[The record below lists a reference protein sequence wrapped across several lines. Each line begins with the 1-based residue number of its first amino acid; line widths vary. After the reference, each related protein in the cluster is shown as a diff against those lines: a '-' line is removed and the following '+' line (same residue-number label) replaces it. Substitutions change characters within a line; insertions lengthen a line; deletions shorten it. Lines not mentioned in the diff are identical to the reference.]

1 MLLKAII
8 TARLDSTKWVIP
20 SAKADDHGK
29 TVLDC
34 IAGILFLG
42 TPFTTSKA
50 QTYAKL
56 LGNIL
61 AVLGNGNSQIYD
73 MSAHELSE
81 LRHWF
86 VRIVNEQSIPVFF
99 FFEQEESNIGRI
111 FDSPI
116 SYNVGTTSSVCL

>member
-8 TARLDSTKWVIP
+8 TARLDSPRWFLP
-20 SAKADDHGK
+20 SAKADDHSK
-29 TVLDC
+29 SVLDC
-34 IAGILFLG
+34 VAGILFLG

-56 LGNIL
+56 IGNIY
-61 AVLGNGNSQIYD
+61 ACFGIGNSQIYD

-86 VRIVNEQSIPVFF
+86 VRIVNDQSIPVFF
-99 FFEQEESNIGRI
+99 FFEQEKSNIGGI
-111 FDSPI
+111 INSPMP
-116 SYNVGTTSSVCL
+116 YNVGTTSCVCL